1 MVLILAYSV
10 AFGVFAPMQFIF
22 SSRVRNT
29 YEQLRFSDGLG
40 LPIVLTVM
48 VASLDIFL
56 AGTGGLQVG

>member
-1 MVLILAYSV
+1 VVLILAYSV

-29 YEQLRFSDGLG
+29 YEPLKFSGSLG

-56 AGTGGLQVG
+56 AGMGGLQVG